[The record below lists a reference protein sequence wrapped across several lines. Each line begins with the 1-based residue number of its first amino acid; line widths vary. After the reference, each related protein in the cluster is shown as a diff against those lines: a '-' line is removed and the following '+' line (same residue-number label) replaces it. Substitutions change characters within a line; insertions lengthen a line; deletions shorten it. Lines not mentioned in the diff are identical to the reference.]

1 MKKKIY
7 KKKSNKYKF
16 LANLDI
22 SDSAKFKLTMSLDRI
37 VKGGGT
43 ALLTPFGKAHKPEN
57 ILKEFSEIYNKSR
70 SLIVDDLDEIEKG
83 EKDKYGY
90 RCFPD
95 PWSIREPKVLRYY
108 GGSDSNVPALNNH
121 KPQFS
126 NQMHML
132 RPVSMEKAV
141 KLLKLQTSSGL
152 PFISL
157 KGLVVKETVDDF
169 NSILNRLDPCL
180 LGTRTQELGKTRNF
194 WIPPLAL
201 VIFEMMYYRPVLDFQ
216 RNQSWRAALVGPDK
230 VDEHVTQLILE
241 SVERDVSVVSHDFE
255 EYDATAKK
263 KLQTGAFSYFK
274 DLYQKSEHKN
284 IDFIAERFC
293 NIPLVTPSGILT
305 GEHGIPSGSVFTNE
319 VGSTIQYL
327 VARSSRLVFTEN
339 MQCQGDDGIV
349 IVKTDNVDQYLSNFS
364 KYGLKINKKKTTV
377 KPRSGTFCR
386 KYYDSEYIQDG
397 KIGGIYP
404 VYRALC
410 RLVFPERWTNFEDF
424 QIEGKD
430 YYSIRAI
437 TILENCKH
445 HPLFRELVEFVY
457 RLDKYKLKYSEN
469 GLVQY
474 VRMLNE
480 VKGTSEI
487 IDNQYGDNLK
497 GIKNFETVKLI
508 NQLEH

>member
-1 MKKKIY
+1 MEKISTN
-7 KKKSNKYKF
+7 KSLKYKF
-16 LANLDI
+16 LADLNI
-22 SDSAKFKLTMSLDRI
+22 SDSARFKLTMSLDRI

-43 ALLTPFGKAHKPEN
+43 ALLTPLGKAHKPED
-57 ILKEFSEIYNKSR
+57 ILKEFSLIYNKSR
-70 SLIVDDLDEIEKG
+70 ALIVDDLDDIEKG
-83 EKDKYGY
+83 EMEKFGF

-95 PWSIREPKVLRYY
+95 PWSIRKPKVGRYFKRN
-108 GGSDSNVPALNNH
+108 GFVPALKNH

-126 NQMHML
+126 NQMHTL
-132 RPVSMEKAV
+132 RPVSLEKAV
-141 KLLKLQTSSGL
+141 KLLKPQTSSGL

-157 KGLVVKETVDDF
+157 KGLVSKEVADDF
-169 NSILNRLDPCL
+169 TSFLNRLDPCL
-180 LGTRTQELGKTRNF
+180 LGTRTQEMGKTRNF
-194 WIPPLAL
+194 WIPPIAL
-201 VIFEMMYYRPVLDFQ
+201 VIFEMMYYPPILEFQ
-216 RNQSWRAALVGPDK
+216 RNQSWRAALVGPDM
-230 VDEHVTQLILE
+230 VDERVTQLILE
-241 SVERDVSVVSHDFE
+241 SLERDVSVISHDFE
-255 EYDATAKK
+255 EYDASAKSE
-263 KLQTGAFSYFK
+263 LQNGAFGYFK

-284 IDFIAERFC
+284 IDFIANRFC
-293 NIPLVTPSGILT
+293 NIPLVTPDGIMT

-327 VARSSRLVFTEN
+327 VARSSKLVFTEN

-349 IVKTDNVDQYLSNFS
+349 IVKTDNVDQYIANFA
-364 KYGLKINKKKTTV
+364 KYGLKINKSKTLI
-377 KPRSGTFCR
+377 KPSSGTFCR
-386 KYYDSEYIQDG
+386 KYYDIEYINKG

-437 TILENCKH
+437 SILENCKH

-469 GLVQY
+469 GLNQY

-487 IDNQYGDNLK
+487 IENQYGDNLK

-508 NQLEH
+508 SQLMH